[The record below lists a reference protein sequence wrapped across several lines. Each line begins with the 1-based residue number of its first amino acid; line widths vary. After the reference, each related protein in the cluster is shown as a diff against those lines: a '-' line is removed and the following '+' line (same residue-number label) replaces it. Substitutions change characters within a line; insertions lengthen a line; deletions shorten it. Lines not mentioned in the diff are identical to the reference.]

1 MLMVR
6 EFGLVVP
13 WWWLCSILEVRWFV
27 EVEEEGVL
35 LVGKT
40 EDVKSERE
48 ALYALQMDRLI

>member
-1 MLMVR
+1 MVR